1 MLMNLEDEIKE
12 KSFLKLTLTV
22 IILADGLLFG
32 SFIDDIINKNDLKTM
47 NEQKMSSKIKIY
59 LTNQE

>member
-1 MLMNLEDEIKE
+1 MNLEDEIKE

-22 IILADGLLFG
+22 IILADGLLLG
-32 SFIDDIINKNDLKTM
+32 SFVDDIINKNDLKTM

-59 LTNQE
+59 LTN

>member
-1 MLMNLEDEIKE
+1 MNLEDEIKE

-32 SFIDDIINKNDLKTM
+32 SFVDDIINKNDLKTM

-59 LTNQE
+59 LTN

>member
-1 MLMNLEDEIKE
+1 MNLVDEIKE

-47 NEQKMSSKIKIY
+47 NKQKMSSKIKIY

>member
-1 MLMNLEDEIKE
+1 MNLEDEIKE

-22 IILADGLLFG
+22 IILADGLLFA
-32 SFIDDIINKNDLKTM
+32 SFVDDIINKNDLKTM

-59 LTNQE
+59 LTN

>member
-1 MLMNLEDEIKE
+1 MNLEDEIKE

-32 SFIDDIINKNDLKTM
+32 SFVDDIINKNDLKTM

-59 LTNQE
+59 LTNSE

>member
-1 MLMNLEDEIKE
+1 MNLEDEIKE

-32 SFIDDIINKNDLKTM
+32 SFVDDIINKNDLKTM
-47 NEQKMSSKIKIY
+47 SEQKMSSKIKIY
-59 LTNQE
+59 LTN

>member
-32 SFIDDIINKNDLKTM
+32 SFIDDIINENDLKTM
-47 NEQKMSSKIKIY
+47 NEQKMSSEIKIY
-59 LTNQE
+59 LTN

>member
-1 MLMNLEDEIKE
+1 MNLEDEIKE

-32 SFIDDIINKNDLKTM
+32 SFVDDIINKNDLKTM
-47 NEQKMSSKIKIY
+47 NEQKNVK
-59 LTNQE
+59 

>member
-1 MLMNLEDEIKE
+1 MNLEDEIKE

-32 SFIDDIINKNDLKTM
+32 SFVDGIINKNDLKTM

-59 LTNQE
+59 LTN

>member
-32 SFIDDIINKNDLKTM
+32 SFVDDIINKNDLKTM
-47 NEQKMSSKIKIY
+47 NEQKMSSEIKIY
-59 LTNQE
+59 LTN

>member
-32 SFIDDIINKNDLKTM
+32 SFVDDIINKNDLKTM

-59 LTNQE
+59 LTN

>member
-1 MLMNLEDEIKE
+1 MNLEDEIKE

-32 SFIDDIINKNDLKTM
+32 SFVDDIINKNDLKTM
-47 NEQKMSSKIKIY
+47 NEQKMSSEIKIY
-59 LTNQE
+59 LTN

>member
-1 MLMNLEDEIKE
+1 MNLEDEIKE

-32 SFIDDIINKNDLKTM
+32 SFVDDIINKNDLKTM
-47 NEQKMSSKIKIY
+47 NKQKMSSKIKIY
-59 LTNQE
+59 LTN